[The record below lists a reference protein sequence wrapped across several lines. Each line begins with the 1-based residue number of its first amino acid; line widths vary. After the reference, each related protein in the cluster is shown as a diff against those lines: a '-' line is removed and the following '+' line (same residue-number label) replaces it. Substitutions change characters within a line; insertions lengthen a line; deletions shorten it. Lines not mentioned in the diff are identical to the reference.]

1 MHIKTK
7 KKILCIGVSII
18 TIITIV
24 SAILPAMTAMADTL
38 NTSDINSIIS
48 SVLPTIDKMKSGDY
62 SGLNVT
68 EVSVDSNDDEVSDND
83 PVDYEFANPK
93 WSLSN
98 NQAIATWT
106 RSSRSQTYT
115 LKLYWINDGKTS
127 LLTTVSTEKGKYDF
141 SRTIKGNGTG
151 TYYYV
156 LTGSKSLDSLTSER
170 QEISQDQ
177 LKTLKNTGNTK
188 KTTVKDYVN
197 PLLEPDNEEDRTLNS
212 EYSKDKNNYNT
223 IDLKDKKSTFIFTPM
238 GYIYYDKEGK
248 IVSNGWML
256 ISDNWY
262 HFKDG
267 FMEQDTWVHNYD
279 GDRYVGKYGKLV
291 VNGVTPDGSKVDA
304 AGRKIP

>member
-7 KKILCIGVSII
+7 KKILCIGVS
-18 TIITIV
+18 IITIV

-115 LKLYWINDGKTS
+115 LKL
-127 LLTTVSTEKGKYDF
+127 
-141 SRTIKGNGTG
+141 
-151 TYYYV
+151 
-156 LTGSKSLDSLTSER
+156 
-170 QEISQDQ
+170 
-177 LKTLKNTGNTK
+177 
-188 KTTVKDYVN
+188 
-197 PLLEPDNEEDRTLNS
+197 
-212 EYSKDKNNYNT
+212 
-223 IDLKDKKSTFIFTPM
+223 
-238 GYIYYDKEGK
+238 
-248 IVSNGWML
+248 
-256 ISDNWY
+256 
-262 HFKDG
+262 
-267 FMEQDTWVHNYD
+267 
-279 GDRYVGKYGKLV
+279 
-291 VNGVTPDGSKVDA
+291 
-304 AGRKIP
+304 